1 MKPRFLGF
9 DEVLEIHRDQ
19 LERYGG
25 SPGIRDSALL
35 SSAIAMPSAGSA
47 GEYLHTDLI
56 EMAAAYVFHIVK
68 NHPFIDGNKR
78 TGAVAA
84 LVFLDLNGVEV
95 RIAEAELFDLI
106 MAVATG
112 ETSKS
117 GVAEFLRSH
126 CGR

>member
-1 MKPRFLGF
+1 M
-9 DEVLEIHRDQ
+9 LEIHRDQ

-35 SSAIAMPSAGSA
+35 RSAIAMPSAGAA

-84 LVFLDLNGVEV
+84 FVFLDLNGVEV

-106 MAVATG
+106 MAVAAG
-112 ETSKS
+112 EASKS
-117 GVAEFLRSH
+117 GIAEFLRSH
-126 CGR
+126 GSR